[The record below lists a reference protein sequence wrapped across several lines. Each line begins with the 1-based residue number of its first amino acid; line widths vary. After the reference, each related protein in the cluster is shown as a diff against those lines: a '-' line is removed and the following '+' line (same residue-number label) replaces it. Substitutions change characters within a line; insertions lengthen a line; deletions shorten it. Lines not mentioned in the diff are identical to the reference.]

1 MSGECGRIR
10 EMMVELASGGL
21 GDAERAE
28 VERHLEACPGC
39 AEERDALERL
49 FAVVR
54 DDGYAEPSPFYWTRF
69 GASLRRRLEGGG
81 VRSAAS
87 GWQRAVPRLAPAA
100 VALACFAAGLW
111 LGLRPAPGVAPV
123 AGGPIVTASYEPA
136 REAPVISPQ
145 SKLLVESGRD
155 GHPVYAADT
164 LRPNALMPFG
174 DSPEMVLA
182 SSPRLAIMESGLGQR
197 SLGR

>member
-1 MSGECGRIR
+1 
-10 EMMVELASGGL
+10 MMVELASGGL

-39 AEERDALERL
+39 TEERDALERL

-69 GASLRRRLEGGG
+69 GASLRKRLADGDARE
-81 VRSAAS
+81 ATL
-87 GWQRAVPRLAPAA
+87 GWARLAPRLAPAA
-100 VALACFAAGLW
+100 VALACFAVGLW
-111 LGLRPAPGVAPV
+111 VGLRPSPGGTPAV
-123 AGGPIVTASYEPA
+123 GGQIVTASYEPA

-145 SKLLVESGRD
+145 SKILVESGRD

-164 LRPNALMPFG
+164 LRPNVLMPFG
-174 DSPEMVLA
+174 DAPEMVLA